1 MKLPKEKSTLLWESA
16 LRELSASLPGSAGVP
31 PASSLPTANCQ
42 LPPADLVWLHTLA
55 RRVYHPDGI
64 RLAFA
69 RAPIQAGGIW
79 LYPLALCW
87 LQWLEDVAKWW
98 GPEDLL
104 PTAYACAYSDGS
116 RRPIDPSDPA
126 ATRALIHAWAANITI
141 SAPDLQAAVQWLL
154 GNPEDVVDVSPKSPI
169 PNPQSPIPND
179 PQSPSTSDWGEL
191 LCLLAGAYHLDP
203 WEICMKP
210 VDDVVR
216 MLEMMPSPG
225 GIYAAPTR
233 DQRRKTALAEFQAAV
248 RMLKRKYA
256 DEQAKAIKNAGGSMG
271 SDHRPVSSD
280 PNRADVESEAT
291 AVTTT
296 ESASPR
302 ERVSTEPQTPVG
314 VSTSS

>member
-1 MKLPKEKSTLLWESA
+1 MKLPREKSTLLWESA
-16 LRELSASLPGSAGVP
+16 LREIASSLPGSAGVP
-31 PASSLPTANCQ
+31 PASSLPPASCP
-42 LPPADLVWLHTLA
+42 LPPDDLVWLHTLA

-69 RAPIQAGGIW
+69 RAPIQVSGIW

-98 GPEDLL
+98 GPDDLL

-116 RRPIDPSDPA
+116 RRPIDPSDNA

-154 GNPEDVVDVSPKSPI
+154 GNPEDTIAVSASCPLPPASCP
-169 PNPQSPIPND
+169 PD
-179 PQSPSTSDWGEL
+179 FPSTSDWGEL

-203 WEICMKP
+203 WDICMKP

-248 RMLKRKYA
+248 RQLKRQLAAQYPMNP
-256 DEQAKAIKNAGGSMG
+256 I
-271 SDHRPVSSD
+271 
-280 PNRADVESEAT
+280 PNT
-291 AVTTT
+291 P
-296 ESASPR
+296 SP
-302 ERVSTEPQTPVG
+302 
-314 VSTSS
+314 

>member
-16 LRELSASLPGSAGVP
+16 LREIRSA
-31 PASSLPTANCQ
+31 LPTANCQ
-42 LPPADLVWLHTLA
+42 LPTDSLPPASCPLPPDALVWLHTLA

-64 RLAFA
+64 RLSFA
-69 RAPIQAGGIW
+69 RAPIQAGSIW

-98 GPEDLL
+98 GPVDLL
-104 PTAYACAYSDGS
+104 PTAYACAMSDGS

-126 ATRALIHAWAANITI
+126 ATRALIHAWAANLTI
-141 SAPDLQAAVQWLL
+141 SAPDLQAAIQWLL
-154 GNPEDVVDVSPKSPI
+154 GNPEDVVDVSPPSNLPTF
-169 PNPQSPIPND
+169 QSSA
-179 PQSPSTSDWGEL
+179 SPSTSDWGEL

-203 WEICMKP
+203 WAICMKP

-248 RMLKRKYA
+248 RHLKRQLSA
-256 DEQAKAIKNAGGSMG
+256 
-271 SDHRPVSSD
+271 PVSPLPVFQPSTL
-280 PNRADVESEAT
+280 PLP
-291 AVTTT
+291 
-296 ESASPR
+296 SP
-302 ERVSTEPQTPVG
+302 
-314 VSTSS
+314 